1 MKGWGGL
8 KGWGR
13 PVDPMICIRMNDFY
27 FEYFFHCLIISDH
40 RKSVVDVTC
49 HLLITLFLLISKVS
63 LTNIEMR
70 SVLLIS
76 IHTGLVCQVSS
87 FTSQANP
94 DWMLRNSDRWI
105 LREKLVENS
114 ESNFNSKLV
123 PIKTDANVG
132 VLEAVKDVAAASLE
146 FLSMVRWGAA
156 NALTASLPN
165 DQREELLKR
174 MVTQKSS
181 GVATPSSPREAWM
194 VGRGSIQEEIA
205 VTLAEE
211 SRLLDGNWET
221 EADEMST
228 KIEDAAK
235 ARIES
240 EFLVQKNRL
249 EEDANKLIKDI
260 EAEEKPI
267 EDLEGHDHVE
277 QHLKKTG
284 DQIEVEK
291 EKMTRLE
298 QDIEEI
304 KIRRAAEVPHTDDD
318 EAMERDEVGQANNVH
333 PILGSVISDLGYK
346 QIYLVP
352 SEKLGTIPVWNKNR
366 IYRHKRAQSMAKD
379 KLKSMKLGFPGVVCL
394 HEDTLGKLSILDG
407 QHRVGMLAAL
417 REERKKQ
424 AKATNTPIPDHEI
437 AMFDNVLVEVYRQ
450 DPQTSVSAS
459 EHAQAVFLEINKSEP
474 VKLVDLPGVAPTI
487 DGAVITKAVDLLR
500 NQYPEMFSP
509 SQKCYVPN
517 VNEDNFRNNI
527 FGANILNRHK
537 LKSSKELLDWL
548 VVKNAALG
556 EKYEN
561 NEKNRM
567 LISKRAWKKTSANRF
582 YLGLES
588 SWLYK

>member
-1 MKGWGGL
+1 MQDDIPPPDLGKIG
-8 KGWGR
+8 
-13 PVDPMICIRMNDFY
+13 MNF
-27 FEYFFHCLIISDH
+27 S
-40 RKSVVDVTC
+40 
-49 HLLITLFLLISKVS
+49 
-63 LTNIEMR
+63 
-70 SVLLIS
+70 
-76 IHTGLVCQVSS
+76 
-87 FTSQANP
+87 
-94 DWMLRNSDRWI
+94 
-105 LREKLVENS
+105 
-114 ESNFNSKLV
+114 
-123 PIKTDANVG
+123 
-132 VLEAVKDVAAASLE
+132 
-146 FLSMVRWGAA
+146 
-156 NALTASLPN
+156 
-165 DQREELLKR
+165 
-174 MVTQKSS
+174 
-181 GVATPSSPREAWM
+181 
-194 VGRGSIQEEIA
+194 
-205 VTLAEE
+205 
-211 SRLLDGNWET
+211 
-221 EADEMST
+221 
-228 KIEDAAK
+228 
-235 ARIES
+235 
-240 EFLVQKNRL
+240 QKNRCV
-249 EEDANKLIKDI
+249 NK
-260 EAEEKPI
+260 
-267 EDLEGHDHVE
+267 DH
-277 QHLKKTG
+277 
-284 DQIEVEK
+284 
-291 EKMTRLE
+291 
-298 QDIEEI
+298 
-304 KIRRAAEVPHTDDD
+304 
-318 EAMERDEVGQANNVH
+318 
-333 PILGSVISDLGYK
+333 
-346 QIYLVP
+346 
-352 SEKLGTIPVWNKNR
+352 
-366 IYRHKRAQSMAKD
+366 KD

>member
-1 MKGWGGL
+1 
-8 KGWGR
+8 
-13 PVDPMICIRMNDFY
+13 MICIRMNDFY

-94 DWMLRNSDRWI
+94 DWRLRNSDRWI

-114 ESNFNSKLV
+114 ESNSNSKLV

-165 DQREELLKR
+165 DQREELLNR

-221 EADEMST
+221 EADEMSK

-318 EAMERDEVGQANNVH
+318 EAIERDEVGQANNVH

-450 DPQTSVSAS
+450 DPQTSVSVS

>member
-1 MKGWGGL
+1 
-8 KGWGR
+8 
-13 PVDPMICIRMNDFY
+13 MICIRMNDFY

>member
-1 MKGWGGL
+1 
-8 KGWGR
+8 
-13 PVDPMICIRMNDFY
+13 MNDFY

-346 QIYLVP
+346 KIYLVP

>member
-1 MKGWGGL
+1 
-8 KGWGR
+8 
-13 PVDPMICIRMNDFY
+13 MICIRMNDFY

-221 EADEMST
+221 EADEMSK

>member
-1 MKGWGGL
+1 
-8 KGWGR
+8 
-13 PVDPMICIRMNDFY
+13 MICIRMNDFY

-94 DWMLRNSDRWI
+94 DWRLRNSDRWI